1 MYISK
6 INQDEMIK
14 LISVFLK
21 ESECGEKST
30 RKSEMIMN
38 KLFTNYIDKI
48 INGVI
53 YSPRWKFYTFGNP
66 EDLFQYARMHI
77 YKSIIKQQWQPEK
90 GNIFNFFTTVI
101 YKNLLSETL
110 ASNKKLAKYSDIE
123 LETIVN
129 NDNMIINE
137 NNNQAFVITYIFD
150 EMKDFFKGKEKF
162 LQLCDVLI
170 EYYTI
175 NIGKKFVKKEFIE
188 YAKTFMFSPSFVN
201 NFFNHLKKIKKAKN
215 SLNELLRGG

>member
-6 INQDEMIK
+6 FNQEEMIK
-14 LISVFLK
+14 MINEFLK

-38 KLFTNYIDKI
+38 RLFSNYIDKI

-77 YKSIIKQQWQPEK
+77 YKSIVKQQWQADK

-123 LETIVN
+123 LESIVN
-129 NDNMIINE
+129 NDNMVIVE
-137 NNNQAFVITYIFD
+137 NNNQAFIITYIFD
-150 EMKDFFKGKEKF
+150 EMKDFFKGKERF
-162 LQLCDVLI
+162 LQLCDILI

-201 NFFNHLKKIKKAKN
+201 NFFNHLKKIKKAKS